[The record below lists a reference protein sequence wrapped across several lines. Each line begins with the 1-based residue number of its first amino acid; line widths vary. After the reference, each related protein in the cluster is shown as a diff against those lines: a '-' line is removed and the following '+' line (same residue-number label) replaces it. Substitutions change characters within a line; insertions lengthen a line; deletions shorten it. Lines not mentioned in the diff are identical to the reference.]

1 MLKRLYFEKFK
12 CWEKFDAPLAPIT
25 GFFGPN
31 SSGKTSVLQFILM
44 LKQTKDTTD
53 RGLSLAFGG
62 PNSLANL
69 GSFSDAIHN
78 HDDSQKL
85 AWKLS
90 WNLLNRLDIADPF
103 DKPSSSLFSGNDL
116 KLEAKVGLRRG
127 APTSSYLGYK
137 FGNTWFSISPREH
150 GSKEFALEAKATEDA
165 TPAQKDFSFVRNR
178 GRVWS
183 LPGPIKSYAFPDQAK
198 TFFQNAN
205 FLSDFELQFESLMDR
220 IYYLGPLREYPK
232 RDYVWSGASPT
243 DVGQRGEKVV
253 DAILAA
259 RPLGRNWN
267 LAPKR
272 HYKSFDEILAHWL
285 KDLGLIHSFEVEE
298 IAADSNLYRVK
309 VRRDSN
315 SSEVLITDVGFGVS
329 QILPVLALLYF
340 VPERSI
346 VLLEQPE
353 IHLHPSV
360 QSALAD
366 VIINVAGHRKVQVI
380 VESHSEHLLRR
391 LQRRVAEEEVPSKD
405 IALYFCESMRGGKSV
420 LRPLEM
426 DLFGTITNWPENFF
440 GDDFGEIAAIQEAML
455 NRRLK
460 AQ

>member
-1 MLKRLYFEKFK
+1 MLKRLYFENFK
-12 CWEKFDAPLAPIT
+12 CWKKFDAPLAPIT

-53 RGLSLAFGG
+53 RGLSMVFGG
-62 PNSLANL
+62 SNSLANL
-69 GSFSDAIHN
+69 GNFSSVIHN
-78 HDDSQKL
+78 HDESQEL

-90 WNLLNRLDIADPF
+90 WNLLNRLDIADPSG
-103 DKPSSSLFSGNDL
+103 KRSSSLFSGNDL
-116 KLEAKVGLRRG
+116 KLEARVGLRRG
-127 APTSSYLGYK
+127 APASSYLGYE
-137 FGNTWFSISPREH
+137 FDNTRFSIAPRKD
-150 GSKEFALEAKATEDA
+150 GGTEFVLNAQSNEDA
-165 TPAQKDFSFVRNR
+165 TPAQNEFSFMRNR
-178 GRVWS
+178 GRPWN

-205 FLSDFELQFESLMDR
+205 FLSDFELRFESLMDR

-232 RDYVWSGASPT
+232 RDYPWSGASPT

-259 RPLGRNWN
+259 RSLGQKWN
-267 LAPKR
+267 LATRR
-272 HYKSFDEILAHWL
+272 HFKSFDEILGYWL
-285 KDLGLIHSFEVEE
+285 KQLGLIHSFEVEE
-298 IAADSNLYRVK
+298 IAKDSNLYRVK
-309 VRRDSN
+309 VRRSSN

-329 QILPVLALLYF
+329 QILPVLALLYY
-340 VPERSI
+340 VPEHSV

-353 IHLHPSV
+353 IHLHPAV
-360 QSALAD
+360 QSGLAD
-366 VIINVAGHRKVQVI
+366 VIINVAGHRKIQVI

-405 IALYFCESMRGGKSV
+405 IALYFCESMRGGESV
-420 LRPLEM
+420 LLPLEM
-426 DLFGTITNWPENFF
+426 DLFGTILNWPENFF
-440 GDDFGEIAAIQEAML
+440 GDDFGEISAIQEAML
-455 NRRLK
+455 KRRLR